1 MHKKVSVILLI
12 ALWTSLCL
20 GLFLLPKQTVSDS
33 ERRPLAEMPQLKPEA
48 ILDGSFM
55 EDFESYTLDH
65 FPLRDSFRTVKSLF
79 HYYVLGQGDN
89 NGIYLWEGSAA
100 QQEYPL
106 NQNSL
111 AHTLER
117 FQHLYDKHLAP
128 SGSSIYFA
136 AVPDKSYYL
145 AEAAGQ
151 LRMDL
156 PLLKMACPGLS
167 ISI

>member
-20 GLFLLPKQTVSDS
+20 GLFLLPKQAVSDS

-111 AHTLER
+111 APGPAGFAPRASVTPRRHA
-117 FQHLYDKHLAP
+117 QPPHLGLDGNSVLQCWGFSRNGAP
-128 SGSSIYFA
+128 
-136 AVPDKSYYL
+136 L
-145 AEAAGQ
+145 
-151 LRMDL
+151 
-156 PLLKMACPGLS
+156 
-167 ISI
+167 